1 MTDEY
6 EISIARACC
15 LMEIHRSYFY
25 YESVKDDTE
34 VEEAIRSAAE
44 SGDGVEKIY
53 QRLRHDGYPW
63 NHKKVYRVYK
73 KIHFNKRSRLKKRL
87 PKRVKEP
94 LEAPLEPNK
103 TWSMDFVSDKM

>member
-44 SGDGVEKIY
+44 YGDGRYTRGSTTTDI
-53 QRLRHDGYPW
+53 P
-63 NHKKVYRVYK
+63 
-73 KIHFNKRSRLKKRL
+73 
-87 PKRVKEP
+87 
-94 LEAPLEPNK
+94 
-103 TWSMDFVSDKM
+103 